1 MTQPTQNTGREAAAD
16 ELSQLAPLA
25 ALSNELRDYPV
36 RLLLQVCE
44 QADKRKGPVPDH
56 TLTFVP
62 YLGETTI
69 RALVEGGYV
78 ERLDD
83 VPYAILAYMPTERGR
98 ALAASLR

>member
-1 MTQPTQNTGREAAAD
+1 MTQPPQNAGREAAAN
-16 ELSQLAPLA
+16 ELAKLAPLA
-25 ALSNELRDYPV
+25 ALSDELRDYPV

-44 QADKRKGPVPDH
+44 QSERRQGPVPDH

-62 YLGETTI
+62 YLGETAI

>member
-1 MTQPTQNTGREAAAD
+1 
-16 ELSQLAPLA
+16 
-25 ALSNELRDYPV
+25 
-36 RLLLQVCE
+36 
-44 QADKRKGPVPDH
+44 
-56 TLTFVP
+56 LTFVP
-62 YLGETTI
+62 YLGETAI